1 MRLSHLNW
9 AGVIFGSAAGL
20 FTIFVLFVMSFGLGS
35 NGIVQI
41 SLLLTGFFVAGY
53 VAGRF
58 ALVEPTLSGGM
69 AALILFF
76 GLVVFIVN
84 EVGLTTVGIVVLGM
98 AVTIVGNAGGAVG
111 HRRQKD

>member
-1 MRLSHLNW
+1 VRLSRLNW
-9 AGVIFGSAAGL
+9 AGVIFGSVAGL
-20 FTIFVLFVMSFGLGS
+20 FTIFVLFVLSFGLGS
-35 NGIVQI
+35 NAFLQI
-41 SLLLTGFFVAGY
+41 ALLLAGFFVAGH

-76 GLVVFIVN
+76 GLVVFIVK

-98 AVTIVGNAGGAVG
+98 IVTMVGNAGGALG